1 LREHLR
7 ARPADFRDANLVYI
21 MHFLPMEWC
30 FKGGETMNK
39 TAKAIGVLAISACA
53 VGAGLKVARAADLDK
68 VPMTLTGCVVAGE
81 APNSFLLTNTTVD
94 GPVPHNVFYRFD
106 STKELKNSV
115 GKRVEVQGYAE
126 LDDMDKGKVQVKAKD
141 GKVETK
147 VTSERKTVKVPEDVW
162 IGSMGAVD
170 KAKIKA
176 GVATYK
182 LHVESVK
189 RLEGNC
195 SHAM

>member
-1 LREHLR
+1 
-7 ARPADFRDANLVYI
+7 
-21 MHFLPMEWC
+21 
-30 FKGGETMNK
+30 MNK
-39 TAKAIGVLAISACA
+39 TAKLLSVLAIAASTG
-53 VGAGLKVARAADLDK
+53 GAGVKAVAAADLDK

-81 APNSFLLTNTTVD
+81 AKDSYLLTNTTVD
-94 GPVPHNVFYRFD
+94 GPVPNNVFYRFD
-106 STKELKNSV
+106 STKDLKNNV

-126 LDDMDKGKVQVKAKD
+126 LDDMDKGKLRVKATD

-147 VTSERKTVKVPEDVW
+147 ITSERKTVKVPADVW

-176 GVATYK
+176 DISTYK

-195 SHAM
+195 GM

>member
-1 LREHLR
+1 
-7 ARPADFRDANLVYI
+7 
-21 MHFLPMEWC
+21 
-30 FKGGETMNK
+30 MNK
-39 TAKAIGVLAISACA
+39 TVKLLGVLAIAA
-53 VGAGLKVARAADLDK
+53 WTTGAGAKAAAAADMDK

-81 APNSFLLTNTTVD
+81 AKDSFLLTNTTVD
-94 GPVPHNVFYRFD
+94 GPVPNNVFYRFD
-106 STKELKNSV
+106 STKDLKSNV

-126 LDDMDKGKVQVKAKD
+126 LDDMDKGKLKVKATD

-147 VTSERKTVKVPEDVW
+147 ITSERKTIKVPDDVW
-162 IGSMGAVD
+162 IGSMGAVG

-176 GVATYK
+176 DVTTYK

-195 SHAM
+195 SQ

>member
-1 LREHLR
+1 
-7 ARPADFRDANLVYI
+7 
-21 MHFLPMEWC
+21 
-30 FKGGETMNK
+30 MNK
-39 TAKAIGVLAISACA
+39 TARLVSVLAIAA
-53 VGAGLKVARAADLDK
+53 WTMGAGVKAAAAADMDK

-81 APNSFLLTNTTVD
+81 AKDSFLLTNTTVD
-94 GPVPHNVFYRFD
+94 GPVPNNVFYRFD
-106 STKELKNSV
+106 STKDLKSNV

-126 LDDMDKGKVQVKAKD
+126 LDDMDKGKLKVKATD

-147 VTSERKTVKVPEDVW
+147 ITSEHKTIKVPDDVW
-162 IGSMGAVD
+162 IGSMGSVD

-176 GVATYK
+176 DIATYK

-195 SHAM
+195 SR

>member
-1 LREHLR
+1 
-7 ARPADFRDANLVYI
+7 
-21 MHFLPMEWC
+21 
-30 FKGGETMNK
+30 MNK
-39 TAKAIGVLAISACA
+39 TLKLLSVLAIAA
-53 VGAGLKVARAADLDK
+53 WTLGAGVKVAAAADMDK

-81 APNSFLLTNTTVD
+81 AKDSFLLTNVTVD
-94 GPVPHNVFYRFD
+94 GPVPNNVFYRFD
-106 STKELKNSV
+106 STKDLKNNV
-115 GKRVEVQGYAE
+115 GKRVEVQGYAD
-126 LDDMDKGKVQVKAKD
+126 LDDMDKGKLRVKATD

-147 VTSERKTVKVPEDVW
+147 ITSERKTIKVPADVW

-176 GVATYK
+176 DVATYK

-195 SHAM
+195 GM

>member
-1 LREHLR
+1 
-7 ARPADFRDANLVYI
+7 
-21 MHFLPMEWC
+21 
-30 FKGGETMNK
+30 MNK
-39 TAKAIGVLAISACA
+39 TTHLLSVCAIAAWTM
-53 VGAGLKVARAADLDK
+53 GAGVKVTAAADMDK

-81 APNSFLLTNTTVD
+81 AKDSFLLTNTTVD
-94 GPVPHNVFYRFD
+94 GPVPNNVFYRFD
-106 STKELKNSV
+106 STKDLKNNV

-126 LDDMDKGKVQVKAKD
+126 LDDMDKGKLKVKATD

-147 VTSERKTVKVPEDVW
+147 ITSERKTVKVPADVW

-176 GVATYK
+176 DVATYK

-195 SHAM
+195 GM